1 MNLAE
6 KLRAQMGISP
16 NQEQM
21 QQMNIQYGHDG
32 ARVAMIFPAAVS
44 NVLLTPAEV
53 DAMIDGLTKAKEM
66 LEAGRD

>member
-1 MNLAE
+1 MTLAE

-32 ARVAMIFPAAVS
+32 ARVAVIFRAAVS

-53 DAMIDGLTKAKEM
+53 DDMIQGLQEAKKM
-66 LEAGRD
+66 LESHHD